1 MSVSCSDPIFW
12 FCLTNP
18 DSALITTIA
27 TFIISYICVLKKPPM
42 MLLSACVGSVS
53 AIVLFIAPPPILAAD
68 QTVDQTLVANLKMA
82 ATMSDRLHMLSD
94 QQLLYNFSSNPMY
107 SWKPGSV
114 CNANAATWPVLSTVG
129 ATVAQ
134 LNLGPCAMLAP
145 HLHRAHNLVVAVS
158 GTTHTYMVQ
167 ENGARLVQQVLT
179 PGMMTIFPQAS
190 VHSMYNMGC
199 GNNQLYSFLND
210 ADPATLNIAQA
221 FFMMPK
227 DIGLRIPAIGTGSQD
242 GFEACRQRCGLSTK
256 ASPNGSLVV

>member
-1 MSVSCSDPIFW
+1 
-12 FCLTNP
+12 
-18 DSALITTIA
+18 
-27 TFIISYICVLKKPPM
+27 
-42 MLLSACVGSVS
+42 
-53 AIVLFIAPPPILAAD
+53 
-68 QTVDQTLVANLKMA
+68 MA
-82 ATMSDRLHMLSD
+82 ATMNDRLQMLSD
-94 QQLLYNFSSNPMY
+94 QQLLYNFSSNPMH
-107 SWKPGSV
+107 SWTPGSV

-145 HLHRAHNLVVAVS
+145 HLHRATNLVVAVS

-167 ENGARLVQQVLT
+167 ENGARMVEQILT

-210 ADPATLNIAQA
+210 NDPGTLNIAQA

-227 DIGLRIPAIGTGSQD
+227 DIGTQVMPFINLTNGNWSATGQHIPAIGTGSQD
-242 GFEACRQRCGLSTK
+242 GFEACRQRCGLTTR
-256 ASPNGSLVV
+256 AYPGEHLVVI

>member
-1 MSVSCSDPIFW
+1 
-12 FCLTNP
+12 
-18 DSALITTIA
+18 
-27 TFIISYICVLKKPPM
+27 

-53 AIVLFIAPPPILAAD
+53 AIVLFIAPLPILAAD

-94 QQLLYNFSSNPMY
+94 QQLLYNFSSNPVY

-114 CNANAATWPVLSTVG
+114 CNANAATWPVLSTIG

-227 DIGLRIPAIGTGSQD
+227 DIGTQVMPFINLTGGNWTATGLRIPAIGTGSQD

-256 ASPNGSLVV
+256 AAPDRSLVV